1 MCLFRTH
8 VWMGVYGCD
17 FLEHIHGWVWVG
29 VTFQSTFMGGCIFI
43 EDIYGWVWLFKRHGW
58 VWLFRAHLW
67 ISMSGC
73 KCLKVM
79 KRAALCKHRQVVKTI
94 QYEKKKCSIPTYV
107 LLKLE
112 KCVEKHANISCYQKM
127 AASMERLLVRLLL

>member
-8 VWMGVYGCD
+8 VWMGLYECD
-17 FLEHIHGWVWVG
+17 CLEHIHGWVWVG
-29 VTFQSTFMGGCIFI
+29 VTFQSTFMDGCIFI
-43 EDIYGWVWLFKRHGW
+43 EDIYGCVWLFKRQGW

-73 KCLKVM
+73 KCLKLM
-79 KRAALCKHRQVVKTI
+79 ERAALCKHKQAVKTT
-94 QYEKKKCSIPTYV
+94 QYEKKCSILTYI

-112 KCVEKHANISCYQKM
+112 KCVEKHATSTYQKM